1 VAFSKDIIAAVKD
14 RADIVEVIGERVS
27 LRPNGADYV
36 GLCPFH
42 GEKTPSFRV
51 SPAWRTYHCFGCGAG
66 GSVVDFVMAQ
76 ERLSFPEA
84 VRALAER
91 FGVPLPDDHGPRE
104 GGSRSLEVLQAA
116 EAYYRELLRRRP
128 EGERARMYL
137 RERGFEEADW
147 EAFGLG
153 WALDQW
159 QGFMGHGLGKGFSH
173 EDLLASGL
181 VRQRETGSRMY
192 DMLRKRVT
200 IPIRDERG
208 RAIAF
213 GGRVIDAADSP
224 KYLNTPETRHY
235 HKSRVLFGLSQGLA
249 AIRQHKRALLVEG
262 YLDVMRLH
270 QHGFAEA
277 VATCG
282 TALTEEHLKLL
293 GRQAERVLLV
303 FDGDEAGVKAALRSA
318 PLFLNSGLEARV
330 VLLPEQLDP
339 DDFLRRRP
347 PEAFAALLD
356 DATALLEFLVFQLA
370 QRHGSSVQG
379 KQQTLD
385 ALTPVLGQIR
395 KEAARDLTVRFV
407 ADLVGVS
414 PQAVL
419 SLARPARSANDG
431 ASTMAALPLSQ
442 REGRHQRRVLR
453 LLLEQRGLLSRAR
466 QMLRPEN
473 LADPALRTLLERLL
487 QFSDDEFAQIDP
499 AMLMERHPD
508 VAPVVRALLLDEQL
522 HLRAVGD
529 QEAQF
534 QDEVADLK
542 KELKDDLWRRFR
554 AAVGTPEEE
563 LALRRYKKLRDELTS
578 LKVARSNHKPRPEVT
593 LRSPPRAV

>member
-1 VAFSKDIIAAVKD
+1 
-14 RADIVEVIGERVS
+14 
-27 LRPNGADYV
+27 
-36 GLCPFH
+36 
-42 GEKTPSFRV
+42 
-51 SPAWRTYHCFGCGAG
+51 
-66 GSVVDFVMAQ
+66 
-76 ERLSFPEA
+76 
-84 VRALAER
+84 
-91 FGVPLPDDHGPRE
+91 
-104 GGSRSLEVLQAA
+104 
-116 EAYYRELLRRRP
+116 
-128 EGERARMYL
+128 
-137 RERGFEEADW
+137 
-147 EAFGLG
+147 
-153 WALDQW
+153 
-159 QGFMGHGLGKGFSH
+159 
-173 EDLLASGL
+173 
-181 VRQRETGSRMY
+181 
-192 DMLRKRVT
+192 
-200 IPIRDERG
+200 
-208 RAIAF
+208 
-213 GGRVIDAADSP
+213 
-224 KYLNTPETRHY
+224 
-235 HKSRVLFGLSQGLA
+235 
-249 AIRQHKRALLVEG
+249 
-262 YLDVMRLH
+262 
-270 QHGFAEA
+270 
-277 VATCG
+277 
-282 TALTEEHLKLL
+282 
-293 GRQAERVLLV
+293 
-303 FDGDEAGVKAALRSA
+303 
-318 PLFLNSGLEARV
+318 
-330 VLLPEQLDP
+330 
-339 DDFLRRRP
+339 
-347 PEAFAALLD
+347 
-356 DATALLEFLVFQLA
+356 
-370 QRHGSSVQG
+370 VQG